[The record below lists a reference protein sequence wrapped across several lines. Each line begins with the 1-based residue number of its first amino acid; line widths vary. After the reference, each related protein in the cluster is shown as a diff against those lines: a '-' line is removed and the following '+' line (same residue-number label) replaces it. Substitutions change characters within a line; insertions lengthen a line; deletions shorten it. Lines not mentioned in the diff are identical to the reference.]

1 MKIFDAECAA
11 GVVMV
16 NFIPVLNCQILGNGI
31 GASNGYVVIAD
42 EKVVYLPKTSEDT
55 KSLISI
61 MESLCNAISSLTVTT
76 TLSGSPT
83 SPPLNTAS
91 FIALKTELILL
102 KNTLK

>member
-61 MESLCNAISSLTVTT
+61 IESLCNAISSLTVTT
-76 TLSGSPT
+76 TSPGSPT
-83 SPPLNTAS
+83 SPPLNIAS
-91 FIALKTELILL
+91 FIALKAELILL